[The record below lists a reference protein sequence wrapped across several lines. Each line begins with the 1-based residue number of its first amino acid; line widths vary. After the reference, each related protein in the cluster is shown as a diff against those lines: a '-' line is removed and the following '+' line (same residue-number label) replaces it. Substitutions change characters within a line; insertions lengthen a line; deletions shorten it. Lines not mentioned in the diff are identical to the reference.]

1 VRARVWE
8 APANDL
14 YKFFHTKAAS
24 AFEVSSRSGQVTRT
38 NLITNLS
45 ADQFQVRS
53 KVVRAQGQIPDFP
66 GFPRISGGGIPGFPQ
81 IFWRKSWIFPQNN
94 GENLVVLRSAQVEVH
109 LIDTSL
115 SLSLSLSL
123 S

>member
-1 VRARVWE
+1 MRARVWE

-66 GFPRISGGGIPGFPQ
+66 GFPRRGGNSRISPNLLEKILDFPTKQ
-81 IFWRKSWIFPQNN
+81 W
-94 GENLVVLRSAQVEVH
+94 GNLVVLRSAQVEVH